1 YIAAWMVGHYPIW
14 RAAPA
19 GAAVSD
25 WLAQYNIGDGNVS
38 RAGQFGGAPWT
49 GACAKLYPEQSAIS
63 GRSTMRRATLIM
75 SDTGAV
81 VVRIQQSVKLY
92 DALRDNKV
100 PVQFIA
106 YPVSGHSPGD
116 PVRQQDVN
124 RRYVE
129 WLDKYLESPATSQA
143 K

>member
-1 YIAAWMVGHYPIW
+1 
-14 RAAPA
+14 
-19 GAAVSD
+19 
-25 WLAQYNIGDGNVS
+25 
-38 RAGQFGGAPWT
+38 
-49 GACAKLYPEQSAIS
+49 
-63 GRSTMRRATLIM
+63 M
-75 SDTGAV
+75 SDTGD
-81 VVRIQQSVKLY
+81 VRVPIPQSFKLY
-92 DALRDNKV
+92 HALRDNNV